1 MSGIIFS
8 LFISIGLPL
17 VAVFYANITK
27 RYIPFLLGMFAFI
40 GSQVLIRIP
49 LLEYM
54 QVHSTT
60 YLMVSATQPLLF
72 AIVIGLSAGVFEEL
86 GRFIMMHFFMM
97 QCDWQSG
104 FLFGVGHGGIEAVLF
119 VGINALT
126 MVLSLTANVY
136 NIDFFIGGI
145 ERLFAMLLHIGL
157 SIIVLQG
164 VIQRKFI
171 YVVLAIIIHGFVD
184 AMVGMLPL
192 FMSSNT
198 ALIGIEVSVA
208 IIALA
213 VFSYSLSFKRREV
226 LQWEKL

>member
-1 MSGIIFS
+1 
-8 LFISIGLPL
+8 
-17 VAVFYANITK
+17 
-27 RYIPFLLGMFAFI
+27 MFAFI

-72 AIVIGLSAGVFEEL
+72 AIVIRLSAGVFEEL
-86 GRFIMMHFFMM
+86 ARFIMMHFFMK
-97 QCDWQSG
+97 QRDWQSV

-119 VGINALT
+119 VGISALT

-145 ERLFAMLLHIGL
+145 ERFFSILLHIGL

-164 VIQRKFI
+164 VIQRKFFYI
-171 YVVLAIIIHGFVD
+171 VLAILIHGFVD
-184 AMVGMLPL
+184 AMVGVLPL
-192 FMSSNT
+192 FMSPNT
-198 ALIGIEVSVA
+198 ALISIEVSVA

-213 VFSYSLSFKRREV
+213 VFSYSLSFQRREV
-226 LQWEKL
+226 LQ